1 VISRVLSPVLVGRQ
15 QELSDLEDAL
25 LAANRGEGRFV
36 LLGGEAGIG
45 KTRLARELA
54 RRAEKLGCDVL
65 WGSCSEAE
73 LPLPYLPFVEAIGG
87 RLDEQDT
94 DELRAELGPI
104 VDELAQVFPQ
114 LGGVSAAGVS
124 VDQAQ
129 AKVRLFE
136 SVVALLELWA
146 RTDTLLVVLDDI
158 HWADSSTRELL
169 EYVARRLAT
178 TRVMLLATYRSDELD
193 RLHPLTRAVQTWRR
207 GGLAET
213 VSVEA
218 MASAQA
224 AEMIAAGLGA
234 DEVSDEL
241 ADFIHE
247 RSEGNPFVLEEM
259 LREAVDRGEIF
270 QSDTG
275 WERRPLGSFELP
287 ETVREAVLLRLG
299 RLDPDHIE
307 VLRAGAVL
315 GRTFDYGL
323 LVAVAEAEERC
334 VLAALE
340 AAVSQQ
346 LLEEDAEARD
356 RYTWRHALTQEA
368 IAGDTVL
375 PKRLAAHSR
384 AADALLAGGRNPLE
398 VARHL
403 LAAGR
408 PEEAL
413 DACHRA
419 AEEAERVAAFE
430 EAIVLLERVLP
441 HTQDPRD
448 RATLLYRM
456 GRLRWFNGEPAAAE
470 QLLKEATEGLEELGL
485 TLEAGESRV
494 YLSRCYWELD
504 RPQEAMASV
513 EEARVALEQAG
524 PSAQLA
530 LAYIRI
536 AGLRAFELD
545 YEGCREAAER
555 AAAIAEE
562 VGADFEH
569 LWALTFVALGW
580 FGSNREFELFA
591 HCYRIAN
598 ENNYRVVAGNLIHN
612 ELWSRV
618 HSLAGGLD
626 SVVDRYG
633 DVQFHLWSSIGVE
646 ISKSWADLSA
656 GRPRVALEDAMEALR
671 RHEDLG
677 NPKFVWRSNLAFAE
691 ALLELGRVDEAA
703 ELLPPP
709 SPGGEL
715 QDVVYDTPA
724 RLGVALELGQFE
736 EAAELGR
743 RASSERGLVQ
753 IRATVA
759 LAVEGLIAGG
769 AIDEAEAVLERAKQ
783 EDVELGRAG
792 LDLAEGR
799 LLLARG
805 KPAEAR
811 PLFTRAKS
819 ALDETEMK
827 LWGWRAIT
835 LEAEAAGDVGDTDAA
850 RELLTACIGEAHAA
864 GAVRVRDRALAVME
878 SLGLEAPVLAE
889 PDAEVAA
896 PSVLQAGE
904 RLVTS
909 MFADV
914 RGYTPIAATLS
925 PEELADRMTTLHR
938 WAAAEVGK
946 RQGVVDKFAGDAVMA
961 TFNAT
966 GARLDHAMQAL
977 DAALALR
984 DKAAL
989 MDLPLGIGIAVGPA
1003 VVSRSVDAGNLSV
1016 LGSTTNLAARLQTAA
1031 GGGDIL
1037 LSDEA
1042 HRRVA
1047 AWLEERGL
1055 TAAPEELE
1063 LKGFDGPQPAY
1074 RLASPVRA

>member
-1 VISRVLSPVLVGRQ
+1 M
-15 QELSDLEDAL
+15 
-25 LAANRGEGRFV
+25 AA
-36 LLGGEAGIG
+36 
-45 KTRLARELA
+45 
-54 RRAEKLGCDVL
+54 
-65 WGSCSEAE
+65 
-73 LPLPYLPFVEAIGG
+73 
-87 RLDEQDT
+87 
-94 DELRAELGPI
+94 
-104 VDELAQVFPQ
+104 
-114 LGGVSAAGVS
+114 
-124 VDQAQ
+124 DQAQ

-169 EYVARRLAT
+169 EYAARRLAT
-178 TRVMLLATYRSDELD
+178 SRVMLLAAYRSDELD

-213 VSVEA
+213 VTVEA
-218 MASAQA
+218 MAPAQA

-234 DEVSDEL
+234 DEVSGEL

-287 ETVREAVLLRLG
+287 ETVREAVVLRLG
-299 RLDPDHIE
+299 RLDPDHVE

-315 GRTFDYGL
+315 GRTFDYAL

-346 LLEEDAEARD
+346 LLEEDAQARD

-384 AADALLAGGRNPLE
+384 AADAILAGGGSPLE

-408 PEEAL
+408 PEDAL

-430 EAIVLLERVLP
+430 EAIGLLERVLP
-441 HTQDPRD
+441 HTLDPHD

-485 TLEAGESRV
+485 TIEAGESRV

-504 RPQEAMASV
+504 RPKESMEAVQEARAK
-513 EEARVALEQAG
+513 LEQAG

-536 AGLRAFELD
+536 AGLHAFELD

-555 AAAIAEE
+555 AAEIAEE

-580 FGSNREFELFA
+580 FGSS
-591 HCYRIAN
+591 
-598 ENNYRVVAGNLIHN
+598 
-612 ELWSRV
+612 SRV
-618 HSLAGGLD
+618 RAVRPLLPRRKREQLQGGRRQSHPQRALEPCPQPRRRPRFRRRAVRRRAVPPV
-626 SVVDRYG
+626 VVDRRRDLEELG
-633 DVQFHLWSSIGVE
+633 RALPRGGRVRRSRRRWRGSSGTRT
-646 ISKSWADLSA
+646 W
-656 GRPRVALEDAMEALR
+656 R
-671 RHEDLG
+671 
-677 NPKFVWRSNLAFAE
+677 NPKFVWRSRLAAAE

-703 ELLPPP
+703 ERLPPP

-724 RLGVALELGQFE
+724 RLGIALELGQFA
-736 EAAELGR
+736 EAAEHGR

-753 IRATVA
+753 IRATAA

-769 AIDEAEAVLERAKQ
+769 AIDEAESVLERAKQ
-783 EDVELGRAG
+783 EEVELGQAG

-811 PLFTRAKS
+811 P
-819 ALDETEMK
+819 
-827 LWGWRAIT
+827 
-835 LEAEAAGDVGDTDAA
+835 
-850 RELLTACIGEAHAA
+850 
-864 GAVRVRDRALAVME
+864 AVR
-878 SLGLEAPVLAE
+878 
-889 PDAEVAA
+889 
-896 PSVLQAGE
+896 AGE
-904 RLVTS
+904 E
-909 MFADV
+909 
-914 RGYTPIAATLS
+914 P
-925 PEELADRMTTLHR
+925 
-938 WAAAEVGK
+938 
-946 RQGVVDKFAGDAVMA
+946 
-961 TFNAT
+961 
-966 GARLDHAMQAL
+966 
-977 DAALALR
+977 
-984 DKAAL
+984 
-989 MDLPLGIGIAVGPA
+989 
-1003 VVSRSVDAGNLSV
+1003 RS
-1016 LGSTTNLAARLQTAA
+1016 TEPR
-1031 GGGDIL
+1031 
-1037 LSDEA
+1037 
-1042 HRRVA
+1042 
-1047 AWLEERGL
+1047 
-1055 TAAPEELE
+1055 
-1063 LKGFDGPQPAY
+1063 
-1074 RLASPVRA
+1074 